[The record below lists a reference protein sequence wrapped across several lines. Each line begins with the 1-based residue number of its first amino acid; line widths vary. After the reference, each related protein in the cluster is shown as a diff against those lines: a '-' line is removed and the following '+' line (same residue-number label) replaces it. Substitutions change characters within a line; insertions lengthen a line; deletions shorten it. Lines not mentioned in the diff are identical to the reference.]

1 MQTENAK
8 ERLVATFVEQ
18 SDLGVG
24 DGGKATTQDLI
35 RMLLCARVACSLD
48 SKRAEKLADDNS
60 SGPLHPG
67 VLTCFYILA
76 EPFVKGLTPPQQEQ
90 HNCGNDRGVLAV
102 LTKGACLAAV
112 LN

>member
-48 SKRAEKLADDNS
+48 SKRAQKLADGS
-60 SGPLHPG
+60 SSAPLHPG
-67 VLTCFYILA
+67 VLICFCTLA
-76 EPFVKGLTPPQQEQ
+76 ETFVLEVDT
-90 HNCGNDRGVLAV
+90 C
-102 LTKGACLAAV
+102 TT
-112 LN
+112 